1 VIGNVLFRRVLAWA
15 RLALAVLGSILVTA
29 PASAQSESEAAK
41 AAFQEGKRAYNLGRW
56 EEALAG
62 FEKAYKLSGDTVLL
76 FNVAQ
81 AHRMAG
87 HLEEALVSYRA
98 FLREQPRSPNRGLA
112 ESWIAAIEAKLRA
125 RKLDPA
131 APGAHQPPAL
141 GEPGP
146 AASATPAPP
155 IGAPA
160 RGRDG
165 RPERAS
171 ADLGLTR
178 PGPGA
183 PERHLRT
190 SSWVGLGVTAALAGG
205 TVAAGLAVRNRF
217 AELRDSCGQTV
228 AGCSEADVDSVKT
241 RVLVTNVL
249 LGLTGASAVLTGL
262 TFVGDSGATGVA
274 FAGRF

>member
-1 VIGNVLFRRVLAWA
+1 VLVSARLVLAVA
-15 RLALAVLGSILVTA
+15 AALALAGPA
-29 PASAQSESEAAK
+29 PASAQSGSEAAK

-98 FLREQPRSPNRGLA
+98 FLREQPRSPNRGLC
-112 ESWIAAIEAKLRA
+112 ESWIAAIEAKLKA
-125 RKLDPA
+125 RGAEPATSAAHPPAPAVVA
-131 APGAHQPPAL
+131 APAPATIAL
-141 GEPGP
+141 GR
-146 AASATPAPP
+146 SPAPN
-155 IGAPA
+155 
-160 RGRDG
+160 REVRV
-165 RPERAS
+165 
-171 ADLGLTR
+171 L
-178 PGPGA
+178 
-183 PERHLRT
+183 
-190 SSWVGLGVTAALAGG
+190 SWVGLGVTAVLAAG
-205 TVAAGLAVRNRF
+205 TVVAGLAARGRF
-217 AELRDSCGQTV
+217 DELRDSCGQTG
-228 AGCSEADVDSVKT
+228 GCSDADIDGVKR

-262 TFVGDSGATGVA
+262 SFIRSPDATGVA